1 MNSEKIRE
9 TNDKFIEKLLNKT
22 LKESEWHTLA
32 VWLKEVNN
40 FLVEYD
46 RYIAEAIDKL
56 ARLP

>member
-9 TNDKFIEKLLNKT
+9 TNNKFIEKLLNKT

-32 VWLKEVNN
+32 VSLKEVNN

-46 RYIAEAIDKL
+46 RYIAEAVDKL